1 MRCIIFHIARAVAL
15 SVALSVIEKITVTK
29 YYECS
34 LNIDEQNNDVINSR
48 AKKRWYL
55 AYTLV
60 RNPDLI
66 ELRRRDHQ
74 DDSSKKDPM
83 KDTGH
88 FNPAYVNDDGEF
100 GVPLEK
106 DDATKL

>member
-1 MRCIIFHIARAVAL
+1 M
-15 SVALSVIEKITVTK
+15 VIEKITVTK
-29 YYECS
+29 YYSHS
-34 LNIDEQNNDVINSR
+34 LSIPLVGEQNSDLITNR

-66 ELRRRDHQ
+66 ELRRRGN
-74 DDSSKKDPM
+74 KD
-83 KDTGH
+83 KNTANITGH
-88 FNPAYVNDDGEF
+88 SNPAYADDGVEF
-100 GVPLEK
+100 SIPLEK